1 MMRSLHSNQQP
12 VFFRR
17 YLGQEE
23 IVDQDG
29 NVTGSY
35 IPIYGELKS
44 AMLCVSANK
53 GNSEATQFGTFADYD
68 RTMTTA
74 DTKCEIDENTV
85 LWVDGADTGKAY
97 NAIVK
102 LRAPWKNSVQ
112 YAIKN
117 VTVSQYETEQKA
129 IQEARRLKAELEA
142 RREAENQPEL

>member
-1 MMRSLHSNQQP
+1 MRSLRSNQQP
-12 VFFRR
+12 VFYRL

-23 IVDQDG
+23 IVDQEG
-29 NVTGSY
+29 NITGSY
-35 IPIYGELKS
+35 IPIYSELKA

-53 GNSEATQFGTFADYD
+53 GDSEVTQFGTFADYD

-74 DTKCEIDENTV
+74 DIGCEIDENAV

-102 LRAPWKNSVQ
+102 LRSPWKNSVQ

-142 RREAENQPEL
+142 AREAENQAEQ